1 MPPIII
7 NIPRIDRP
15 EPPTKALAADRRL
28 YLTRD
33 EKSVVEEG
41 DASAAFLLA
50 ACGSSI
56 PGAEVDRL
64 GLSVVEGRV
73 VQASAEAPTAAE
85 APAEAPAAA
94 ETKDSQPD
102 EDKQSAPDADKQA
115 QPEADKQSAPAAD
128 KSDKSRREKK

>member
-1 MPPIII
+1 MPPLVI

-15 EPPTKALAADRRL
+15 EPPTKALVADRRL

-50 ACGSSI
+50 ASGSAI
-56 PGAEVDRL
+56 PGVEVDRL

-73 VQASAEAPTAAE
+73 VQASAEIPAAAE
-85 APAEAPAAA
+85 APPAA

-102 EDKQSAPDADKQA
+102 DDKQSEPEADKQA